1 MSARRDIRVLP
12 VVLAAVAGLAVLKVA
27 GLVVDG
33 SYVLGANAGPR
44 SLSWAQENL
53 NYPASRDRLDAAEV
67 TGSVE
72 AKPKP
77 EPKPEPKEAP
87 PSAAVPETVAPAPD
101 AAVSP
106 TERAVLERL
115 QERRQELDARARE
128 IEIRESLLKA
138 AEQRIEA
145 RAEDVK
151 TVEGRI
157 AAAKSQQAA
166 TEEARFKAIVTM
178 YEGMKPKEA
187 ARIFD
192 RLDMPV
198 LIEVTSRIAPRKM
211 ADILGVMQPAAAERL
226 TVELAR
232 RAGADSGAS
241 IASLPKIEG
250 QPTPSGGH

>member
-77 EPKPEPKEAP
+77 EPKQAP

-166 TEEARFKAIVTM
+166 AEEARFKAIVTM

>member
-1 MSARRDIRVLP
+1 MSALRDIRVLP

-33 SYVLGANAGPR
+33 SYVLGANAGPQP
-44 SLSWAQENL
+44 LSWAQENL
-53 NYPASRDRLDAAEV
+53 NYPSSRNRVDAAEV

-77 EPKPEPKEAP
+77 EPNEAP
-87 PSAAVPETVAPAPD
+87 PAAAPPETVAPAPETGP
-101 AAVSP
+101 SP
-106 TERAVLERL
+106 VERAVLERL

-128 IEIRESLLKA
+128 MDIRENLLKA

-145 RAEDVK
+145 RVGEVK
-151 TVEGRI
+151 AIESRI

-166 TEEARFKAIVTM
+166 EEDARFKAIVTM
-178 YEGMKPKEA
+178 YEGMKPKDA

-198 LIEVTSRIAPRKM
+198 LIEVASKIAPRKM

-250 QPTPSGGH
+250 QPTLQSGH

>member
-1 MSARRDIRVLP
+1 MSALRDIRVLP

-27 GLVVDG
+27 ALVVDG
-33 SYVLGANAGPR
+33 SYVLGANAGPQP
-44 SLSWAQENL
+44 LSWAQENL
-53 NYPASRDRLDAAEV
+53 NYPSSRSRVEAAEV

-87 PSAAVPETVAPAPD
+87 PAAAPPETVAPAPETGP
-101 AAVSP
+101 SP
-106 TERAVLERL
+106 AERAVLERL

-128 IEIRESLLKA
+128 MDIRENLLKA

-145 RAEDVK
+145 RVGEVK
-151 TVEGRI
+151 AIESRI

-166 TEEARFKAIVTM
+166 EEDARFKAIVTM
-178 YEGMKPKEA
+178 YEGMKPKDA

-198 LIEVTSRIAPRKM
+198 LIEVASKIAPRKM

-250 QPTPSGGH
+250 QPTPQGGH

>member
-1 MSARRDIRVLP
+1 MSARRDIRVMP

-33 SYVLGANAGPR
+33 SYVLGASAGPQP
-44 SLSWAQENL
+44 LSWAQENL
-53 NYPASRDRLDAAEV
+53 NYPASQNRIEAAEV

-77 EPKPEPKEAP
+77 EPPPAAAP
-87 PSAAVPETVAPAPD
+87 PETVAPTTAD
-101 AAVSP
+101 AGVSP

-128 IEIRESLLKA
+128 MDIRENLLKA

-145 RAEDVK
+145 RVGEVK
-151 TVEGRI
+151 AIESRI
-157 AAAKSQQAA
+157 SAAKTQQAA
-166 TEEARFKAIVTM
+166 EEETRFKAIVTM
-178 YEGMKPKEA
+178 YEGMKPKDA

-198 LIEVTSRIAPRKM
+198 LIEVASRIAPRKM

-232 RAGADSGAS
+232 RAGADNGAS
-241 IASLPKIEG
+241 LASLPKIEG
-250 QPTPSGGH
+250 QPTQQGVR